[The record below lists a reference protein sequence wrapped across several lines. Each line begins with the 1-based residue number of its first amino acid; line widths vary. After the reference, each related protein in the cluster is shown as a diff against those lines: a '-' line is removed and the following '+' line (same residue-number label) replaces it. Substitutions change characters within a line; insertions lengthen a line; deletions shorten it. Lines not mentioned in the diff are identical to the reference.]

1 MGMYD
6 SVVISCSKCK
16 QDTIEFQTKVGDCML
31 RDFSSDSVPMEIALA
46 LDGTSKSCRTCGHTV
61 TLYMP
66 MRIDKVCMVVKE
78 NYV

>member
-6 SVVISCSKCK
+6 SVVVKCNKCK
-16 QDTIEFQTKVGDCML
+16 EDVIEFQTKVGECRLMDYEPN
-31 RDFSSDSVPMEIALA
+31 SVPMEIALA
-46 LDGTSKSCRTCGHTV
+46 LDGKSESCRTCGHSV

-78 NYV
+78 

>member
-31 RDFSSDSVPMEIALA
+31 REFSADSVPMEIALA
-46 LDGTSKSCRTCGHTV
+46 LDGISESCGTCGHTV

-78 NYV
+78 EHV